1 MCYEGNIRE
10 RARYHYYSMA
20 VAVVV
25 VVLVRVGSDP
35 DSKGSVAGNRS
46 EAPFVENC
54 SERRFCFFFLF
65 FSFFFSFPSAL
76 PGGGS
81 GGGFAII
88 EAVRILA

>member
-1 MCYEGNIRE
+1 MVV
-10 RARYHYYSMA
+10 A
-20 VAVVV
+20 VVVV

-54 SERRFCFFFLF
+54 SERRFCFFL
-65 FSFFFSFPSAL
+65 SFPSAL